1 MSNFFKVVFSFS
13 EPVSVEATVEGDT
26 ADDVVNKIRNYYTHV
41 DNLEI
46 HEVIPLDAAPQ
57 ELPPPGVAKPNLRLV
72 N

>member
-26 ADDVVNKIRNYYTHV
+26 PDDVVNKIRNYYTHV
-41 DNLEI
+41 NDLQI
-46 HEVIPLDAAPQ
+46 HEVTPLDAAPQ
-57 ELPPPGVAKPNLRLV
+57 DTITSGATKPNLRLV